1 MWYIFPQIKGLGRS
15 DMALYYAITSL
26 DEAKAYLADEI
37 LGTRLREISEE
48 LLKHSDVSI
57 QGILGGIDSMKLKSS
72 MTLFD
77 LVSPDDVFA
86 RVLDVFFEGKRDDLT
101 IEIVGLPF

>member
-1 MWYIFPQIKGLGRS
+1 
-15 DMALYYAITSL
+15 
-26 DEAKAYLADEI
+26 
-37 LGTRLREISEE
+37 
-48 LLKHSDVSI
+48 
-57 QGILGGIDSMKLKSS
+57 